1 MNHYSVTWKDR
12 EGNPHSQTFETTSAS
27 AAVALAIEKIA
38 LLRDHPNL
46 ITRVLLEE
54 SNG

>member
-12 EGNPHSQTFETTSAS
+12 EGQDHSQVFETTSAT
-27 AAVALAIEKIA
+27 AAIALALEKIA
-38 LLRDHPNL
+38 LLRDNPNL
-46 ITRVLLEE
+46 ITRVLQEK